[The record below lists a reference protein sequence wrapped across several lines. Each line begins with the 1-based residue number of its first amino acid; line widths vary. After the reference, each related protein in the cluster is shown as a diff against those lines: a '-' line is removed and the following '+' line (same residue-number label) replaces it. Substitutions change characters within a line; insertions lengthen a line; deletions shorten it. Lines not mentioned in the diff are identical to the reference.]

1 MQKTDEKILIEAGLS
16 EEQALTYQGLLERGP
31 QKASSIASWT
41 GIKRSLTYKILEQLE
56 SLALVSKK
64 GGSGTV
70 STFIANHPSLLL
82 NKLEKDKKQLELAT
96 ETVRFGLN
104 SFVSQFNLQSGK
116 PNVQFSEGLAGLK
129 NVYADILTQGT
140 EILLIRSPH
149 DNKYPEIV
157 PIVTKQI
164 TDQIIKNIHTRAITP
179 VVNTTQHTIQASDEK
194 NLVTRKLIK
203 LDEFN
208 EPAQIIIYGK
218 QKVAI
223 TSFGDQ
229 MISTIIDDVAIHS
242 AFKALFEFIWARSD
256 SPSLATN
263 SAQSPVQNIS
273 PTV

>member
-1 MQKTDEKILIEAGLS
+1 MKTDEKILIEAGLS

-31 QKASSIASWT
+31 QKASLIASWT

-56 SLALVSKK
+56 VLGLISKK
-64 GGSGTV
+64 GGTGTV
-70 STFIANHPSLLL
+70 TTFIANHPSLLL

-116 PNVQFSEGLAGLK
+116 PSVQFSEGLGGLK
-129 NVYADILTQGT
+129 DVYKDILTEGVD
-140 EILLIRSPH
+140 ILLIRSPH
-149 DNKYPEIV
+149 DNKYPEII
-157 PIVTKQI
+157 PIVTKQVA
-164 TDQIIKNIHTRAITP
+164 DQVAKSIHTRAITP
-179 VVNTTQHTIQASDEK
+179 VVNTTQNTIQTADAL

-229 MISTIIDDVAIHS
+229 MISTIIDDPAIQS
-242 AFKALFEFIWARSD
+242 AFKALFEFIWAKAGA
-256 SPSLATN
+256 PSTN
-263 SAQSPVQNIS
+263 QAPAQNTLQA
-273 PTV
+273 